1 MENLLSVEGLTK
13 SYGEKVL
20 FEDLNFGI
28 QSGQRIALV
37 ARNGSGKTSIFRILE
52 GTDQPDRG
60 RVVYRNGIKIGFLPQ
75 EPDLPAEKTIL
86 EALFESDTPAIKA
99 IREYEEALENPGDV
113 EAIQKAYEKVD
124 KYNAWD
130 AEARIKQMLG
140 KLEIYQLKQ
149 RIHTLSGGQL
159 KRVALAKLLVE
170 EPDLLMLDEPTNH
183 LDLDM
188 IEWLEGYL
196 TQSGLALFMVTH
208 DRYFLDNVCNE
219 IMELDGGVIYRYQG
233 DYAYFLE
240 KKAERIE
247 AEASHVEK
255 AKNTFRRELEWM
267 RRQPKARGT
276 KSKAR
281 IDAFHDV
288 KKDAHKRLGEQEAQ
302 IEVKMTRLGAKT
314 VEFHQVAKSYDQRQI
329 IAPFSYNFKR
339 RERIGIVGKNG
350 TGKSTFLKLMTG
362 VEQPDAGKVV
372 IGETVE
378 FGFYRQ
384 EGIQMSDEK
393 RVIEVVKEIAEVIPM
408 PGGKKLTAAQ
418 LLERFLFGRKQQ
430 YAFVRTLS
438 GGERRRLYLLTILM
452 KNPNFLIL
460 DEPTNDLD
468 IVTLQVL
475 EDFLLD
481 FSGCLVIVSH
491 DRHFLDKLCE
501 HIFVFQGEGKIKD
514 YNGSYSEYRIAA
526 KAEEKQRKEVQAP
539 KVEDVKPKNTREKRK
554 LSYNEQREFDA
565 LESEIEQLET
575 RKEEIAAKFEDAG
588 ISPEEMESLSRELN
602 EIATQLET
610 KTDRWLEL
618 SEYVD

>member
-13 SYGEKVL
+13 SYGERIL

-86 EALFESDTPAIKA
+86 EALFESDTLAIKA
-99 IREYEEALENPGDV
+99 IREYEEALENPEDV

-196 TQSGLALFMVTH
+196 TQSGLSLFMVTH

-219 IMELDGGVIYRYQG
+219 IMELDAGVIYRYQG
-233 DYAYFLE
+233 NYAYFLE
-240 KKAERIE
+240 KKAERLE
-247 AEASHVEK
+247 SEASHVEK

-288 KKDAHKRLGEQEAQ
+288 KKDAHKRIGEKDAQ

-314 VEFHQVAKSYDQRQI
+314 VEFHQVAKAFDQKQI

-362 VEQPDAGKVV
+362 VEKPDAGKVV

-418 LLERFLFGRKQQ
+418 LLERFLFDRKQQ
-430 YAFVRTLS
+430 YAYVRTLS

-481 FSGCLVIVSH
+481 FSGCLIIVSH

-526 KAEEKQRKEVQAP
+526 KEEEKQKKEVQTSQ
-539 KVEDVKPKNTREKRK
+539 VEVEKPKNTREKRK

-565 LESEIEQLET
+565 LESEIERLET
-575 RKEEIAAKFEDAG
+575 RKEEIAAKFEDFG

-602 EIATQLET
+602 DIATQLET